1 MNELPANSRS
11 LFSTT
16 KILTTR
22 FGGLKVEFLIDRP
35 AKKRVA
41 NEQSF

>member
-1 MNELPANSRS
+1 MNELPANRRI

-22 FGGLKVEFLIDRP
+22 FGGLQVKFLIDRQ